1 VSQATV
7 YQATVEQ
14 LSDAAERTARLVA
27 GVRPGQWADPTP
39 CADWNVESLVAHL
52 INGNTIVAA
61 AVAGVP
67 PTHRDL
73 LADFEQSAATMLAA
87 FDRPGALER
96 VVPVQ
101 FGRVSGAIALHL
113 RLTELLAHGW
123 DLARATR
130 QPADFPD
137 EVVKQELGFTVGA
150 LTSLPPERRPFE
162 PPRPAPEDA
171 PPLDLLAAR
180 LGRDVRA

>member
-1 VSQATV
+1 MHQATG

-14 LSDAAERTARLVA
+14 LSDAVARTARLVA
-27 GVRPGQWADPTP
+27 GVRPDQWAAPTP
-39 CADWNVESLVAHL
+39 CAEWDVHSLVAHL
-52 INGNTIVAA
+52 ILGNTIVAA
-61 AVAGVP
+61 AVAGVA

-96 VVPVQ
+96 VVAVP
-101 FGRVSGAIALHL
+101 FGRVPGAIALHL

-130 QPADFPD
+130 QPTDFPD
-137 EVVKQELGFTVGA
+137 EVVEQELSFTVGA
-150 LTSLPPERRPFE
+150 LTSIPPEGSPYGR
-162 PPRPAPEDA
+162 PRPAPEQA
-171 PPLDLLAAR
+171 PPLDRLAAR
-180 LGRDVRA
+180 LGRDLR